1 MISALGYLLS
11 KGRQA
16 MLSLVVLLANLTVVF
31 GQKASLEESL
41 LFHVPFDGSV
51 DATVALGDKA
61 MYTAE
66 NLKREVVKAGQLR
79 SNVRLNATGGR
90 HGGCLEFLDR
100 SDQVLMFKGEN
111 VGFKATDWSGTISL
125 WMRLSPDADL
135 KPGYCDPLQI
145 TDKAWNDAAFFI
157 DFDKDLPR
165 DFRLGVFSEYSR
177 WNPQDIPW
185 EKLPVAERPMIV
197 VKESSFDRDRWTHVA
212 WTFSGLNSR
221 DGNLPSVCKLYIDG
235 VLQGSLDRSVTMHWD
250 LSKTA
255 LMLGI
260 EYIGSIDDLAIF
272 DRALR
277 AEEVL
282 GIAQGKPIKP

>member
-1 MISALGYLLS
+1 MISSSGYVLRN
-11 KGRQA
+11 GRQA
-16 MLSLVVLLANLTVVF
+16 MIGLVLLLTNLTVAF
-31 GQKASLEESL
+31 GQESSLQESL
-41 LFHVPFDGSV
+41 LFYVPFDDSV
-51 DATVALGDKA
+51 DATVASGDKA

-79 SNVRLNATGGR
+79 PNVRLNSTGGR

-111 VGFKATDWSGTISL
+111 VGFKEADWSGTISL

-135 KPGYCDPLQI
+135 KPGFCDPLQI

-165 DFRLGVFSEYSR
+165 DFRLGVFSEYLR
-177 WNPQDIPW
+177 WNPQDIAW
-185 EKLPVAERPMIV
+185 DKLPAAERPMIV
-197 VKESSFDRDRWTHVA
+197 VKKPSFDRDRWTHVA
-212 WTFSGLNSR
+212 WTFEGLNSR
-221 DGNLPSVCKLYIDG
+221 GENLPSACKLYIDG
-235 VLQGSLDRSVTMHWD
+235 VLQGSLEREVTMQWD

-260 EYIGSIDDLAIF
+260 EYIGSLDDLAIF

-277 AEEVL
+277 AEEVR